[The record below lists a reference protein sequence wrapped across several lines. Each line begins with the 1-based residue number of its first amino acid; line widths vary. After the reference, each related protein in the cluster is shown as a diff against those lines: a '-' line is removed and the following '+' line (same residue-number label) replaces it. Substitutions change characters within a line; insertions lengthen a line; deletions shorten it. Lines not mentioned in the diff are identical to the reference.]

1 MNSDLARSD
10 KTTEM
15 MSKDSTKTT
24 TPTLK
29 CGNKDINLSHKVV
42 MAILNITPDSFY
54 DGGKNMTESS
64 WLQKVDVSLN
74 EGAGI
79 IDIGAISTRPGASEV
94 DEKEELTRLIPAI
107 KSIIKNYPECII
119 SVDTYRS
126 VVADAA
132 ISEGA
137 LMINDISG
145 GLFDP
150 LIFDVTAKNNIPYI
164 ATHILGT
171 PRNMQV
177 NPFYNDVTKEVI
189 LFLEQQTEKAIKA
202 GIQQVIWDPGF
213 GFGKTIEHN
222 YTLMNNLAEF
232 KAKGYPL
239 LVGISR
245 KSMIYRLLNTTP
257 SEALNGTTILN
268 TIALLNGA
276 DILRVHDVKEA
287 VEAVKIVMELKNS

>member
-1 MNSDLARSD
+1 
-10 KTTEM
+10 
-15 MSKDSTKTT
+15 
-24 TPTLK
+24 
-29 CGNKDINLSHKVV
+29 
-42 MAILNITPDSFY
+42 
-54 DGGKNMTESS
+54 
-64 WLQKVDVSLN
+64 
-74 EGAGI
+74 
-79 IDIGAISTRPGASEV
+79 
-94 DEKEELTRLIPAI
+94 
-107 KSIIKNYPECII
+107 
-119 SVDTYRS
+119 
-126 VVADAA
+126 
-132 ISEGA
+132 
-137 LMINDISG
+137 MINDISG

-222 YTLMNNLAEF
+222 YTLMNNLNEF
-232 KAKGYPL
+232 KASGYPL

-245 KSMIYRLLNTTP
+245 KSMIYKLLNTTP
-257 SEALNGTTILN
+257 DEALNGTTILN

-287 VEAVKIVMELKNS
+287 VEAVKIVMELKKTT

>member
-1 MNSDLARSD
+1 
-10 KTTEM
+10 

-54 DGGKNMTESS
+54 DGGRNTTESN
-64 WLQKVDVSLN
+64 WLNKVDIALN
-74 EGAGI
+74 EGAEI
-79 IDIGAISTRPGASEV
+79 IDIGAISTRPGASEI

-107 KSIIKNYPECII
+107 KSIIKKFPECII

-126 VVADAA
+126 NVAKAV

-145 GLFDP
+145 GTFDP
-150 LIFDVTAKNNIPYI
+150 LIFDVVAKENIPYI
-164 ATHILGT
+164 AMHILGT

-177 NPFYNDVTKEVI
+177 NPIYTDVTKEVVS
-189 LFLEQQTEKAIKA
+189 FLEKQTDEAMKA
-202 GIQQVIWDPGF
+202 GVQQVIWDPGF

-222 YTLMNNLAEF
+222 YTLMNNLAAFRES
-232 KAKGYPL
+232 GCPL

-245 KSMIYRLLNTTP
+245 KSMIYKLLSTSPT
-257 SEALNGTTILN
+257 EALNGTTVLN

-287 VEAVKIVMELKNS
+287 VEAVKIVSALKKII

>member
-1 MNSDLARSD
+1 
-10 KTTEM
+10 

-54 DGGKNMTESS
+54 DGGRNMTESS
-64 WLQKVDVSLN
+64 WLMKVEVALN
-74 EGAGI
+74 EGAKI
-79 IDIGAISTRPGASEV
+79 IDIGAISTRPGAFEV

-107 KSIIKNYPECII
+107 KSIVKRFPACII

-126 VVADAA
+126 SVAKAV

-145 GLFDP
+145 GTFDP
-150 LIFDVTAKNNIPYI
+150 MIFNVVAKENIPYI
-164 ATHILGT
+164 AMHILGT

-177 NPFYNDVTKEVI
+177 NPTYRDVTKEVI
-189 LFLEQQTEKAIKA
+189 GFLEQQTSEALKA
-202 GIQQVIWDPGF
+202 GVEQIIWDPGF
-213 GFGKTIEHN
+213 GFGKTIEQN
-222 YTLMNNLAEF
+222 YTLMNNLLSF
-232 KAKGYPL
+232 KNSGYPL

-245 KSMIYRLLNTTP
+245 KSMIYKLLNTNP
-257 SEALNGTTILN
+257 AEALNGTTALN

-287 VEAVKIVMELKNS
+287 VEAVKIVSELKKTT

>member
-1 MNSDLARSD
+1 
-10 KTTEM
+10 

-54 DGGKNMTESS
+54 DGGRNTTESS
-64 WLQKVDVSLN
+64 WLNKVEVAIN
-74 EGAGI
+74 EGAEI

-107 KSIIKNYPECII
+107 KSIIKKFPECII

-126 VVADAA
+126 TVAKAV

-145 GLFDP
+145 GNFDP
-150 LIFDVTAKNNIPYI
+150 LIFDMVAKENIPYI
-164 ATHILGT
+164 AMHILGT

-177 NPFYNDVTKEVI
+177 NPIYTDVTKEVI
-189 LFLEQQTEKAIKA
+189 SFLEKQTDEAMKVGVKQI
-202 GIQQVIWDPGF
+202 IWDPGF

-222 YTLMNNLAEF
+222 YTLMNNLAAF
-232 KAKGYPL
+232 KASGYPL

-245 KSMIYRLLNTTP
+245 KSMIYKLLNTSPT
-257 SEALNGTTILN
+257 EALNGTTVLN

-287 VEAVKIVMELKNS
+287 VEAVKIVAEFKKTI